1 MRKTT
6 TLLFSLL
13 YLCSLSAQQ
22 PLTELPATAKRATV
36 YKVHDGDSYFLIDST
51 RRNAAGK
58 YHRFDVRLQ
67 KVDAPEVYAKGY
79 SIDQDYGRIAGDSMR
94 AYLKGRV
101 VWYDSTGTDFYG
113 NMLAAVYVVDSTD
126 FITDVSAYA
135 VANGYAWAW
144 VPTRK
149 SKRTDYDRFLL
160 TLQEVAQDENRG
172 LWGIEGKKIRPAN
185 WRRMKTGGK

>member
-1 MRKTT
+1 MRYVY
-6 TLLFSLL
+6 LIFSLL

-22 PLTELPATAKRATV
+22 PLTELPATAKKATV

-51 RRNAAGK
+51 CRDTDGVM
-58 YHRFDVRLQ
+58 HRFKIRLQ
-67 KVDAPEVYAKGY
+67 KVDAPEVFAPGY
-79 SIDQDYGRIAGDSMR
+79 SISQTYGTEAGNAMR

-101 VWYDSTGTDFYG
+101 VWYDSTGVDFYG
-113 NMLAAVYVVDSTD
+113 NMLAALYVVDSTD

-160 TLQEVAQDENRG
+160 TLQEVAQDEKRG

-185 WRRMKTGGK
+185 WRKMKTGNK